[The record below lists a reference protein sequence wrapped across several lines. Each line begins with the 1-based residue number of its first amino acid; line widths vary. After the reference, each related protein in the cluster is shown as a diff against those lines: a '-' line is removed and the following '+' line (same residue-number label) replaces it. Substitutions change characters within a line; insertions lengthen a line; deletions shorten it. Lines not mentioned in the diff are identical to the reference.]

1 MRPLTCDGRVTA
13 GALLGVEAAEAFDTV
28 RTFSLWGEGLTGQ
41 RRLTAWAEETLFVPH
56 FVLVGD
62 AALGQSLKKK
72 KKKKIVHQLSLIKN

>member
-72 KKKKIVHQLSLIKN
+72 KKHQLSWIKN